1 MQKKKVKN
9 LFKNKIPFY
18 SLRKECINRYEFSTN
33 STLNIVYKTNTIE
46 DPIEL
51 GISNFE
57 DLMDKVNPFIYY
69 LASKYQN
76 VIEWNYEYKIFFDV
90 IIAFPREE
98 YKKILTDYILNKY
111 HNELSIDITEQEDFL
126 HDCTEEDIK
135 ELICTSFHII
145 ISVRAEYINRLYE
158 DEEDESEDESEDEPE
173 EEDEEEKEPIKLKQ
187 TIIYDKC
194 VICLENKANILY
206 PKCLHISTCKRC
218 EELHPI
224 FKCPICREEVMIKYI
239 I

>member
-1 MQKKKVKN
+1 MQREKVKN
-9 LFKNKIPFY
+9 LFKHKIPFY
-18 SLRKECINRYEFSTN
+18 PLGKERIDRFDTD
-33 STLNIVYKTNTIE
+33 TILNIVYKTNTIKHS
-46 DPIEL
+46 IEL
-51 GISNFE
+51 GINNFE

-76 VIEWNYEYKIFFDV
+76 VIEWDYHYGIVFDIFVVFPEEKCKLILPLYV
-90 IIAFPREE
+90 IIKHPN
-98 YKKILTDYILNKY
+98 D
-111 HNELSIDITEQEDFL
+111 LSIDITEQNLCDF
-126 HDCTEEDIK
+126 TKEDIE
-135 ELICTSFHII
+135 ELISTPFHVTIWV
-145 ISVRAEYINRLYE
+145 SAGYTNRLYE
-158 DEEDESEDESEDEPE
+158 DEEDESEDESEDEQ
-173 EEDEEEKEPIKLKQ
+173 EDEEEKEPIELKQ